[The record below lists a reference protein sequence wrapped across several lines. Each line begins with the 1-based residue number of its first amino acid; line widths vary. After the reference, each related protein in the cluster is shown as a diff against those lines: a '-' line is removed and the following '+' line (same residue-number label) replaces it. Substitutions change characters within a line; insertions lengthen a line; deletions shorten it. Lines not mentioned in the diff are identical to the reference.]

1 MFVFMNTSA
10 VNGSTV
16 KMLTGTDY
24 IVYNSLFLGGLLIPV
39 FVVDLGLIITILF
52 CRVGIS
58 GIVRFLLLNILV
70 SCVLLALGLIMHR
83 LAGIILA
90 SSGGNMDL
98 NMDACGFILWVI
110 VSGSTARVVFMAVY
124 AVTVYVIVKGK
135 PQFLQKLPV
144 SIALSVVMWV
154 VILILCALYVGLPI
168 TGIGYTVGLSCTL
181 YSMTDV
187 AYVFEAVMLLLLGV
201 VPFIVSL
208 TIPIVTI
215 CHIRKK
221 THSKDTEFHKAIAKF
236 AFFLVIGN
244 FFNLLAVVFPFITF
258 AVATSSAYYT
268 MNIIS
273 VYAPYAVLAFS
284 LVPTPI
290 LILAYFKNVRTRV
303 KHIITF
309 CTKSKDR
316 RGAHAS
322 ITVNDEP
329 ALKKRTSKLNLLK

>member
-10 VNGSTV
+10 INSSTV

-24 IVYNSLFLGGLLIPV
+24 IVYSSLFLGGLLIPV
-39 FVVDLGLIITILF
+39 FTVDLGLILTIVF
-52 CRVGIS
+52 CRVHIS
-58 GIVRFLLLNILV
+58 GIIRFLLLNILV
-70 SCVLLALGLIMHR
+70 SCVILALGLIMHR

-98 NMDACGFILWVI
+98 NMGACGFILWLI
-110 VSGSTARVVFMAVY
+110 VSGSIARIVFMAVY

-135 PQFLQKLPV
+135 PQFLQKIPI
-144 SIALSVVMWV
+144 SIALSVVMWM
-154 VILILCALYVGLPI
+154 VILFLCALYVGLPI

-181 YSMTDV
+181 YSVSND
-187 AYVFEAVMLLLLGV
+187 AYVFEAIMLLLLGV
-201 VPFIVSL
+201 VPFVITL
-208 TIPIVTI
+208 IIPIVTI

-221 THSKDTEFHKAIAKF
+221 THSKDTEFHKAITKF

-258 AVATSSAYYT
+258 AMATSSAYYT

-273 VYAPYAVLAFS
+273 VYAPYAVLTFS

-303 KHIITF
+303 KGMITF
-309 CTKSKDR
+309 CTRIKDR
-316 RGAHAS
+316 GGAHAS
-322 ITVNDEP
+322 ITANDEP